1 MLDVEQLRSYCLSK
15 LAVADSLPFD
25 DETLVFKV
33 MDKMFALMPLEAHPL
48 TISLKCDPDRAIELR
63 AQYDG
68 IITGAYHMNKKH
80 WNSVIVNGYLPD
92 SLVTG
97 LIDHSYDL
105 IVSKLKKSEQLILS
119 KQQMP
124 TEIGN
129 KPLNH
134 DTP

>member
-1 MLDVEQLRSYCLSK
+1 MLDIEQLRSYCLSK
-15 LAVADSLPFD
+15 IAATESLPFD

-33 MDKMFALMPLEAHPL
+33 MNKMFALIPLDAHPL
-48 TISLKCDPDRAIELR
+48 TISLKCNPDRAIELR

-92 SLVTG
+92 SLVTE

-105 IVSKLKKSEQLILS
+105 VVLTLKKSEQLYLFFEGYTAALF
-119 KQQMP
+119 KK
-124 TEIGN
+124 EE
-129 KPLNH
+129 
-134 DTP
+134 